1 MRACLVIEYIPISS
15 NMLIWVFFLFLC
27 VVNWF
32 LKLVL
37 QSTYL
42 QTSTCPPCTIYKE
55 GLVIIGVF
63 QTKVRAFP
71 VFFPKRE
78 LATAIASSAGF
89 FIGRAIVF
97 QMVNPLALPFL
108 ASFMEVGTK
117 WSFYISAIFVVL
129 GLATRLNDIF
139 VLRYILAVILLCA
152 SHFLATRFW
161 FPRFKN
167 RRILGPL
174 LYAQALIA
182 GLCTLIAGISVA
194 VIIGG
199 SGFLLAVTIMESVL
213 TIALVLIIK
222 RATLI
227 LTAHR
232 RRKLLSGEDMVAL
245 ALVLGAVIAGASDV
259 YVGGVSLRFFLCLYV
274 IFIVA
279 HKGGP
284 AMGGTAGM
292 LLGFMLHMVGF
303 WDTNMALVL
312 GLAGMGGGF
321 MKSFGRLQVI
331 AGTLVMGT
339 IAMYI
344 LARTQ
349 LSFYLIYSAIAAGL
363 ALMLTPQ
370 DFHFNVVS
378 AVSPGLDSAEG
389 YIEKIKEE
397 TTQRLSAFAS
407 AFEKL
412 ALTFAGLS
420 KPTKT
425 TLNKRDAAQLIDD
438 LNARACHSCEKR
450 DDCWEEN
457 FYDTYRHVF
466 TLLGICGSQG
476 SVHTEDTDGEFI
488 KVCKHPEAFL
498 NHLNT
503 VFALYKQN
511 LQWHNR
517 IAESRELVSQQLQG
531 VSGIMHRLAS
541 EIDVSLRFHEG
552 LEEEMITAL
561 LRSKIDVD
569 SVLVLEDR
577 TGRYQVTISHPLCA
591 GMYKKRACVNAIQPI
606 LSTVLKR
613 KMQLESEGCHH
624 GVKIQGISD
633 NNTCTLRF
641 VEDRK
646 YRVHCGIAHRAKS
659 GRGDSGDSYSY
670 MELKSG
676 ECLLALSD
684 GMGSGSKARQESAAT
699 VELLEDFLE
708 SGFEKELA
716 VNMINSVLVLKSN
729 EESFSTLDICSIDL
743 YTGEAEFIKIGAWAT
758 FILRNRRVS
767 VIPSSSLPMGML
779 KQVDL
784 ESSNRKLSHEDIIL
798 MVTDGVAEAVEGIA
812 DKETWLAEV
821 LERCRSR
828 NPQEIADYIIKAAEN
843 QSGGLPKDDM
853 TVLAARICE
862 K

>member
-1 MRACLVIEYIPISS
+1 MI
-15 NMLIWVFFLFLC
+15 
-27 VVNWF
+27 
-32 LKLVL
+32 
-37 QSTYL
+37 
-42 QTSTCPPCTIYKE
+42 
-55 GLVIIGVF
+55 
-63 QTKVRAFP
+63 P

-78 LATAIASSAGF
+78 LATVIASSAGF

-117 WSFYISAIFVVL
+117 WSFYISAIFIVL

-152 SHFLATRFW
+152 SHFFATRFL

-174 LYAQALIA
+174 LYVQALIA
-182 GLCTLIAGISVA
+182 GLCILIAGISAA

-199 SGFLLAVTIMESVL
+199 SGFLLAVAIMESVL
-213 TIALVLIIK
+213 TMAIVLIIK

-227 LTAHR
+227 LTAHK

-245 ALVLGAVIAGASDV
+245 ALVLGAVIAGASDI

-274 IFIVA
+274 IFVVA
-279 HKGGP
+279 NKGGP

-303 WDTNMALVL
+303 WDTGMALVL

-321 MKSFGRLQVI
+321 MKSFGRTQVI
-331 AGTLVMGT
+331 AGTLLMGT

-344 LARTQ
+344 LVRSQ

-363 ALMLTPQ
+363 AFMLTPQ

-397 TTQRLSAFAS
+397 TTQRLSSFAS

-438 LNARACHSCEKR
+438 LSARACHSCEKR

-476 SVHTEDTDGEFI
+476 SVRFEDTDGEFV

-541 EIDVSLRFHEG
+541 EIDVNLRFHEG

-577 TGRYQVTISHPLCA
+577 TGRYQVTINRPLCA
-591 GMYKKRACVNAIQPI
+591 GINKKTSCANAILPI
-606 LSTVLKR
+606 LSSVLKR
-613 KMQLESEGCHH
+613 KMQLESEGCRH
-624 GVKIQGISD
+624 GVKIHALSD
-633 NNTCTLRF
+633 NNRQSCTLRF

-646 YRVHCGIAHRAKS
+646 YRVRCGVAHRAKS

-670 MELKSG
+670 IELKSG
-676 ECLLALSD
+676 ECLMALSD

-716 VNMINSVLVLKSN
+716 VKMINSVLVLKSN

-758 FILRNRRVS
+758 FILRNRRAS

-784 ESSNRKLSHEDIIL
+784 ENTQRKLLHEDIIL

-828 NPQEIADYIIKAAEN
+828 NPQDIADYIIKAAEN

-853 TVLAARICE
+853 TVLAARVYE

>member
-1 MRACLVIEYIPISS
+1 VGIFIS
-15 NMLIWVFFLFLC
+15 IKTH
-27 VVNWF
+27 VVNYSLF
-32 LKLVL
+32 NTQISKARHAFPV
-37 QSTYL
+37 Q
-42 QTSTCPPCTIYKE
+42 YKAE

-63 QTKVRAFP
+63 QTKARAIP
-71 VFFPKRE
+71 VFLPKRE
-78 LATAIASSAGF
+78 LVTALASSAGF

-108 ASFMEVGTK
+108 ASFMEIGTK
-117 WSFYISAIFVVL
+117 WSFYISAIFVIL
-129 GLATRLNDIF
+129 GLATRLSDIF
-139 VLRYILAVILLCA
+139 VLRYILAVLLLCV
-152 SHFLATRFW
+152 SHFLATRFL
-161 FPRFKN
+161 FPRIKN
-167 RRILGPL
+167 RRALGPI
-174 LYAQALIA
+174 LYIQALIA
-182 GLCTLIAGISVA
+182 GMCTLIAGISVA

-245 ALVLGAVIAGASDV
+245 ALVLGAIIAGASDI

-279 HKGGP
+279 NKGGP
-284 AMGGTAGM
+284 AMGGVAGM

-303 WDTNMALVL
+303 WDTGMGLVL

-321 MKSFGRLQVI
+321 MKSFGRPQVM
-331 AGTLVMGT
+331 AGVLMVGA
-339 IAMYI
+339 IAMYL
-344 LARTQ
+344 LAHTQ

-363 ALMLTPQ
+363 AFMLTPQ

-397 TTQRLSAFAS
+397 TMQRLTAFAS

-438 LNARACHSCEKR
+438 LCARACHSCEKR
-450 DDCWEEN
+450 EDCWEEY

-476 SVHTEDTDGEFI
+476 NVHAEDTDGEFI
-488 KVCKHPEAFL
+488 KTCKHPEAFL

-541 EIDVSLRFHEG
+541 EIDISLRFHEG

-561 LRSKIDVD
+561 LRSKIDVE

-577 TGRYQVTISHPLCA
+577 AGRYQVTINHPLCT
-591 GMYKKRACVNAIQPI
+591 GVSKKACTTAILPI
-606 LSTVLKR
+606 LSSVLKR
-613 KMQLESEGCHH
+613 KMQLESEGCRH
-624 GVKIQGISD
+624 GVKIGNHQA
-633 NNTCTLRF
+633 CTLRF
-641 VEDRK
+641 IEDRK
-646 YRVHCGIAHRAKS
+646 YRVHCGVAHRAKS

-684 GMGSGSKARQESAAT
+684 GMGSGNKARQESAAT
-699 VELLEDFLE
+699 VDLLEDFLE
-708 SGFEKELA
+708 SGFDKELA
-716 VNMINSVLVLKSN
+716 VKMINSVLVLKSN

-758 FILRNRRVS
+758 FILRNRKVS

-784 ESSNRKLSHEDIIL
+784 ESSSRKLSHDDVIL
-798 MVTDGVAEAVEGIA
+798 MVTDGVAEAVEGVA
-812 DKETWLAEV
+812 DKETWLSEI

-853 TVLAARICE
+853 TVLAARVSA